1 MVVEPMVEVMVEPP
15 ETKVETISDVVIAEE
30 EPEPEPETEPE
41 PEPEADEPEA
51 DEPEPPPTA

>member
-15 ETKVETISDVVIAEE
+15 ETMVETISDVVIAEE
-30 EPEPEPETEPE
+30 EPEPEPEP
-41 PEPEADEPEA
+41 EPEA